1 MSKLYEIFS
10 KATRNMKARQRA
22 YERIERT
29 KRYLKKLHKKHWKEL
44 FIFPLAEALKP
55 YFPDMEPEIL
65 GPFGLGNHITIV
77 FKKNVEDEDYL
88 KSAKSLTLTPVD
100 LDEGVF
106 AWIDEN
112 SPSSF
117 AKGTI
122 GAMSNLGHR
131 TYKIPTNATV
141 EHIATLFQ

>member
-1 MSKLYEIFS
+1 MTELYKIFA

-29 KRYLKKLHKKHWKEL
+29 KRYLKKLHKKHWKDL
-44 FIFPLAEALKP
+44 FIQPLTEALKSH
-55 YFPDMEPEIL
+55 FPDRECEVL
-65 GPFGLGNHITIV
+65 GPFGLGSQVTII
-77 FKKNVEDEDYL
+77 FKEKGSDDFE
-88 KSAKSLTLTPVD
+88 KAKSLTLTPVD
-100 LDEGVF
+100 LDNGVF

-112 SPSSF
+112 SPSSYE
-117 AKGTI
+117 KGTI
-122 GAMSNLGHR
+122 GGLNNLGHR